1 MEFLWQHKKVE
12 AGCHPRSFVFSI
24 NIQWALMSQRWCE
37 SQWKDN
43 KLRWSSVQVVGNR
56 TQNHSCQNTSSNF
69 IYAADVWF
77 GCTQLGISMCLLWSI
92 FFFFFTDNLLC
103 PAQPDSSI
111 CVGVFL
117 HGLWK
122 MSKLL
127 VCLLR
132 YGQCS
137 FLSASAAN

>member
-1 MEFLWQHKKVE
+1 MRVSEKIINSDDPVFKWLE
-12 AGCHPRSFVFSI
+12 IAPRIILVKTVVLISFMPRMFGLDAPNWV
-24 NIQWALMSQRWCE
+24 
-37 SQWKDN
+37 
-43 KLRWSSVQVVGNR
+43 SVCVCYDQ
-56 TQNHSCQNTSSNF
+56 
-69 IYAADVWF
+69 
-77 GCTQLGISMCLLWSI
+77 
-92 FFFFFTDNLLC
+92 FFFFFTDDLLC